1 MATTGQG
8 DRIELSA
15 AAHVRHLKLEGDPPA
30 LIAAKT
36 NLPLEIVHWYLSESF
51 NATLTG
57 GGRQL
62 WNKF

>member
-1 MATTGQG
+1 MPDRQG
-8 DRIELSA
+8 DRVELSDA
-15 AAHVRHLKLEGDPPA
+15 AQVRHLKLVGDTPA
-30 LIAAKT
+30 LIAAKM
-36 NLPLEIVHWYLSESF
+36 NLSLGIVHWYLSESF